1 MNLQE
6 QLAIQAMYDGMV
18 EREAK
23 PKAEKPKSTLGPV
36 VSAGVIEE
44 PAKSRGRPRKASY
57 C

>member
-44 PAKSRGRPRKASY
+44 PAKSRGRPRKAS
-57 C
+57 